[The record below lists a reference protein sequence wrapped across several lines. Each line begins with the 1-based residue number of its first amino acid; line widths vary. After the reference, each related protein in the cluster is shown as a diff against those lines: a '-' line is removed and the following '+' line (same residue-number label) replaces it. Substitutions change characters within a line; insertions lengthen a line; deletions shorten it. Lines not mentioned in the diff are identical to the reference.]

1 MRPHIENLERKRIDL
16 LRQIKKERK
25 LIIIAA
31 DKNLGPCIMEIEY
44 YIERCLTDHLLNTAN
59 YRKISK
65 GEATAINVAN
75 FEWICNHFIDATPS
89 TDTFTKLERDYF
101 FDVLCGDRDGL
112 GYVHIKKSLQLPYFY
127 ALPKVHKEPFQTRPV
142 VSGVSSILNPL
153 SKWTDAQLQ
162 RVVHLC
168 PAYLKDSWQFLNDIK
183 DLKDLKDCDAVISD
197 ATAMYTNIN
206 TDHAIHIIELWF
218 ELHKDDIPKDFPRK
232 LVLLSIRRL
241 MSHNAFTFGSSF
253 YIQENGTAMGT
264 SCACMY
270 ATIYYSYHE
279 ETRIMKL
286 PNVRFY
292 RRLIDDAFILYKKSG
307 SMRDLR
313 DQMNDFGPPEKRL
326 NWVTEDPKQSVDYL
340 DLTVSIT
347 DKGTITTRTYQKKRN
362 CYLYRPPTS
371 AQPESILY
379 SLIFGTLHRYWWQN
393 TYKEDFSKYCAL
405 FHDRLIARGHTL
417 NSLHPLFMKAAK
429 AVESSTL
436 PNPRPGSIK
445 RPDNNRNL
453 LFIHLPFS
461 PQHPPTRTIRK
472 LTDKFS
478 NDLDAA
484 GCTLE
489 RIILA
494 FSKGPNIGNLCKKH
508 KLEPEII
515 TGLV

>member
-1 MRPHIENLERKRIDL
+1 
-16 LRQIKKERK
+16 
-25 LIIIAA
+25 
-31 DKNLGPCIMEIEY
+31 
-44 YIERCLTDHLLNTAN
+44 
-59 YRKISK
+59 
-65 GEATAINVAN
+65 
-75 FEWICNHFIDATPS
+75 
-89 TDTFTKLERDYF
+89 
-101 FDVLCGDRDGL
+101 
-112 GYVHIKKSLQLPYFY
+112 
-127 ALPKVHKEPFQTRPV
+127 
-142 VSGVSSILNPL
+142 
-153 SKWTDAQLQ
+153 
-162 RVVHLC
+162 
-168 PAYLKDSWQFLNDIK
+168 
-183 DLKDLKDCDAVISD
+183 
-197 ATAMYTNIN
+197 
-206 TDHAIHIIELWF
+206 
-218 ELHKDDIPKDFPRK
+218 
-232 LVLLSIRRL
+232 

-264 SCACMY
+264 SCTCMY

-279 ETRIMKL
+279 ETCIMKL

-515 TGLV
+515 TGLI

>member
-1 MRPHIENLERKRIDL
+1 M
-16 LRQIKKERK
+16 
-25 LIIIAA
+25 
-31 DKNLGPCIMEIEY
+31 
-44 YIERCLTDHLLNTAN
+44 
-59 YRKISK
+59 
-65 GEATAINVAN
+65 
-75 FEWICNHFIDATPS
+75 
-89 TDTFTKLERDYF
+89 
-101 FDVLCGDRDGL
+101 
-112 GYVHIKKSLQLPYFY
+112 PYFY

-142 VSGVSSILNPL
+142 VSGVSSILDPL
-153 SKWTDAQLQ
+153 SKWTDVQLQ

-218 ELHKDDIPKDFPRK
+218 ELHDDDIPKDFPRK

-307 SMRDLR
+307 SMQDLR
-313 DQMNDFGPPEKRL
+313 EQMNDFGPPDKRL

-340 DLTVSIT
+340 DLTISIT
-347 DKGTITTRTYQKKRN
+347 TTGTITTSTYQKKRN
-362 CYLYRPPTS
+362 SYLYRPPTS
-371 AQPESILY
+371 AQPASILY

-393 TYKEDFSKYCAL
+393 TYKEDFTKYCTL
-405 FHDRLIARGHTL
+405 FYHRLLARGHTTI
-417 NSLHPLFMKAAK
+417 SLRPLFMKASK

-436 PNPRPGSIK
+436 PNPRPGTVKCPEI
-445 RPDNNRNL
+445 NRNL

-461 PQHPPTRTIRK
+461 PQHPPTRDIRE
-472 LTDKFS
+472 LVNTFS
-478 NDLDAA
+478 TNLKTA
-484 GCTLE
+484 GCNIE

-494 FSKGPNIGNLCKKH
+494 FSKGPNIGDLCKKH

-515 TGLV
+515 TGINL